1 MSRISKVLIA
11 LILAILTAMTLPA
24 QVFAAGTDEK
34 YISEVQ
40 IGVGKSAS
48 EAEESLKDYEI
59 LKDDKGNY
67 VDLNKNAGAT
77 GIGGKGNRVVYL
89 GFKKTANEKEAIT
102 DLAVMNMK
110 GGYSVEDYEALMES
124 QMKDQIIPFV
134 ESFVSAI
141 EEYRA
146 NCKSSM
152 LRTLPGCKD

>member
-11 LILAILTAMTLPA
+11 IILAILTAMTLPA

-59 LKDDKGNY
+59 LKDDSGNY

-77 GIGGKGNRVVYL
+77 GTSALDPFGRLSAGVNIKVIQKIIRIKFYL
-89 GFKKTANEKEAIT
+89 
-102 DLAVMNMK
+102 M
-110 GGYSVEDYEALMES
+110 
-124 QMKDQIIPFV
+124 
-134 ESFVSAI
+134 
-141 EEYRA
+141 
-146 NCKSSM
+146 
-152 LRTLPGCKD
+152 